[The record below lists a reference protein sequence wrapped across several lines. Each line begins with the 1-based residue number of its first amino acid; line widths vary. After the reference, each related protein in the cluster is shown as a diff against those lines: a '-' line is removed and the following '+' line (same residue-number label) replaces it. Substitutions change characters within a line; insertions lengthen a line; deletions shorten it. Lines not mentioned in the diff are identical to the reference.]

1 MSRENLVLGRARQ
14 LGNQLAEKRVV
25 ECIEELSNAKADT
38 LVSKN
43 DIIKAKVII
52 GKYIALAYSL
62 GYFDGDKKTKPVKG
76 LFYAST
82 GK

>member
-1 MSRENLVLGRARQ
+1 MSRENLVLGRARK

-25 ECIEELSNAKADT
+25 ECIEELNKSGVDIETKIDADIAKA
-38 LVSKN
+38 
-43 DIIKAKVII
+43 II